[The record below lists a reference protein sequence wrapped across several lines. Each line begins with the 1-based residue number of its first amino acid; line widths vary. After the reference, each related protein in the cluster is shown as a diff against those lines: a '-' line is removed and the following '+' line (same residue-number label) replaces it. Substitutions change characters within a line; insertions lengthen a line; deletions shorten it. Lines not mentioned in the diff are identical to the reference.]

1 MKNLIEVI
9 EEADKWLQL
18 SLKGIKI
25 DPTKTKD
32 QQKMLTGSLRSLI
45 IQEEQKLVYPSIA
58 QIIEAP
64 NGAGK
69 SAVIV
74 ALALTYA
81 QMNKR
86 VLILEPNKVLIE
98 EIIKYFKN
106 SGHKEKK
113 DFVELKPYSDAQF
126 ESICELEAYIGERP
140 RGKICEKWNENCLRT
155 SCIMMKHLQ
164 NISKN
169 NIVVATHHKMIYD
182 RKLIEGRI
190 AGKFDLIIIDEF
202 HMIPEVVMSYSD
214 RLFSADS
221 FLERAKDLSF
231 EEEVFDDIKF
241 LATEYHDYKNKK
253 QTKEQKDIVR
263 DMLDIIKSNDL
274 ESKFFGPFN
283 FFKRSITPN
292 GISFSRDLK
301 EVLLKD
307 VQFALFSATIINA
320 KEVIYNLLKI
330 DGVKIPHKLEF
341 YEGSWERLSRICIF
355 GSTDLPRLKKSN
367 LYEYK
372 LNREIT
378 VDYLLSLLDDLD
390 KTGALDKYNV
400 LVLCN
405 ALKDSDYIR
414 EKALKTK
421 IEDRF
426 LDINEIEKEIEKE
439 LDLDD
444 SGAIATRLG
453 NEVMNILEDKTKIIL
468 VTGSSVFWQGVNL
481 KNVQLIFILT
491 LPYRPPT
498 EKEQRS
504 PRRGWSGH
512 YSGASQF
519 LYMTR
524 RLSQGIG
531 RLCREKVLPNTEKE
545 ILNWGLAVV
554 LDGRFDTIRTGI
566 MKQFPKVYRNNFH
579 FFPRSN
585 LKSGILNMI
594 SHSVKHDSPYSPD
607 GQLRLTEFFN
617 KNKK

>member
-1 MKNLIEVI
+1 MSLIDVI
-9 EEADKWLQL
+9 EEADKWLKL
-18 SLKGIKI
+18 SLKGINK
-25 DPTKTKD
+25 DPVKTKD
-32 QQKMLTGSLRSLI
+32 QQKMLIGSLRSLI
-45 IQEEQKLVYPSIA
+45 FQEEKKLTFPSIA

-74 ALALTYA
+74 ALALVYS
-81 QMNKR
+81 QINKR

-106 SGHKEKK
+106 SGCKEKK
-113 DFVELKPYSDAQF
+113 EFVELKPYSDAQF
-126 ESICELEAYIGERP
+126 ESICELDTTKGERP
-140 RGKICEKWNENCLRT
+140 RGKICEKWNERCLKT
-155 SCIMMKHLQ
+155 GCIMMKHLQ
-164 NISKN
+164 NVIET
-169 NIVVATHHKMIYD
+169 NIVIATHHKMIYD
-182 RKLIEGRI
+182 RRLIEGKI

-202 HMIPEVVMSYSD
+202 HMIPEVVMSYSE
-214 RLFSADS
+214 RTFTVDS
-221 FLERAKDLSF
+221 FLEKAKKLSLKPDIT
-231 EEEVFDDIKF
+231 EDIKL
-241 LATEYHDYKNKK
+241 LATEYYEYKNKG
-253 QTKEQKDIVR
+253 QIKEQKDIVT
-263 DMLDIIKSNDL
+263 DMLDIIKSNNL
-274 ESKFFGPFN
+274 ESKFFGSFN
-283 FFKRSITPN
+283 YFNRKITSN
-292 GISFSRDLK
+292 GICFSRKLK
-301 EVLLKD
+301 DILLKD

-320 KEVIYNLLKI
+320 KEVIYDLLKI

-378 VDYLLSLLDDLD
+378 VDYLLSLLDDLE
-390 KTGALDKYNV
+390 KTGALDRYNV

-405 ALKDSDYIR
+405 AISDSDYIR
-414 EKALKTK
+414 EKARNTRV
-421 IEDRF
+421 EDRF
-426 LDINEIEKEIEKE
+426 LDISKIEEQIEKE

-453 NEVMNILEDKTKIIL
+453 NEVMNILENKTKIIL

-519 LYMTR
+519 QYMTR

-531 RLCREKVLPNTEKE
+531 RLCREKLLPNMKE
-545 ILNWGLAVV
+545 EIPNWGLAVV

-566 MKQFPKVYRNNFH
+566 KKQFPKVYRNNFH
-579 FFPRSN
+579 FFPRDS
-585 LKSGILNMI
+585 LKNGIINMI
-594 SHSVKHDSPYSPD
+594 NHSIKHDSPYSPD

-617 KNKK
+617 KEKK